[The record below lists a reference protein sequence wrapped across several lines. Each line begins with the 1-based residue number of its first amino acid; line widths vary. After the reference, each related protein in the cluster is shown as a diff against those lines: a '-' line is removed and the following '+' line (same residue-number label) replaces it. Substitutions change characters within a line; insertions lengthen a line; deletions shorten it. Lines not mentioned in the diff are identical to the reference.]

1 MLTGTQHTLFR
12 GVKIAPAIPIV
23 PDTTNKTARQWATVD
38 VRKGP
43 IVGVGTI
50 KPAAGKKRTESG
62 ITTMSKTA
70 SVQTFIGSQGRRP
83 TVFQTMVANAKIMTK
98 RLNLLSRRQMLAK
111 MEATTLGMQQNT
123 SIRRGKKPS
132 VVNSSLP
139 FQVHQAGH
147 PCRAMVILHQ

>member
-1 MLTGTQHTLFR
+1 MLTGTQHILFR
-12 GVKIAPAIPIV
+12 GVKIAPATPIV

-50 KPAAGKKRTESG
+50 KPAAGKKTTESG

-70 SVQTFIGSQGRRP
+70 SVSIFIGSQGRRP

-98 RLNLLSRRQMLAK
+98 RLNLLTQMQTIAK
-111 MEATTLGMQQNT
+111 MAATLGMQQNT
-123 SIRRGKKPS
+123 SIRRGKRPS
-132 VVNSSLP
+132 VVNLSPP
-139 FQVHQAGH
+139 FQVHRAGH
-147 PCRAMVILHQ
+147 PCRAMVILHK